1 MFFAAS
7 PVCRSGVL
15 SQIDRHV
22 LRLEKSQPLLKQIRR
37 PSKRP
42 APAPCPRALWPRPRD
57 YTLTLWS
64 RLSRFLEYP
73 EVELSNNLA
82 ENDAP
87 GRSWPAQLD
96 TRRKSRG
103 WTTSCRNH
111 SIVETC
117 RRLGLPL
124 RDYLGSVLT
133 GLADFPSN
141 RGAELT
147 SSATS
152 LPSGCDDF
160 GRAVI
165 GNRSISCLDTQ
176 PNTRGKRI
184 EQKITK
190 RWIISVLSRTG

>member
-1 MFFAAS
+1 VPVWSPKPNRSSRSAFGEKPAIAQADKATIQAARTGAL
-7 PVCRSGVL
+7 P
-15 SQIDRHV
+15 
-22 LRLEKSQPLLKQIRR
+22 KSTLAK
-37 PSKRP
+37 
-42 APAPCPRALWPRPRD
+42 ACD